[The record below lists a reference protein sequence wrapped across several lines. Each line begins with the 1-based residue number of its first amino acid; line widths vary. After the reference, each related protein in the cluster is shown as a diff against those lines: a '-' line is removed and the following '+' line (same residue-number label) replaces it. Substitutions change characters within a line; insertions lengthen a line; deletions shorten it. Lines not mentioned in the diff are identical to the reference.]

1 MIKKFKHHRIAKF
14 GSNIDF
20 EKWVILSVLENSR
33 NELEKISAAPALT
46 KQQL

>member
-1 MIKKFKHHRIAKF
+1 MQFKYHQIAKF

-20 EKWVILSVLENSR
+20 QKRVILRVLENLSQK
-33 NELEKISAAPALT
+33 LEKISAAPALT